1 MTPIPFLRPALTNV
15 IVQRLVRGDS
25 LNIYG
30 EPGIGKTRLL
40 EDIKGGSPDRS
51 IVVSVSIRGYQ
62 YSYGGFCRAIWAEA
76 RCEGDPPS
84 TFGGVVD
91 ALSRN
96 QARIFLFIDHFQS
109 ILSNP
114 DIDPAY
120 DQAFIDTLNAVKNKP
135 NMSLLLVSSHPI
147 NTLILFVDKAPMT
160 SVLHLDPIKV
170 RRLSQEEIF
179 AELDRKLPDLHL
191 DDRFRLGAFLS
202 DHERHYDLLN
212 HMITQIAMD
221 APPKG
226 DFNKRLQAWHRDFE
240 KERNPAPIKR
250 MVKLNTW
257 IKAWGRV
264 VPMDKVKSVVP
275 GAVKLLKKLS
285 GVK

>member
-1 MTPIPFLRPALTNV
+1 MNPSLFLRPALTNV
-15 IVQRLVRGDS
+15 LVQRLNRGDS

-40 EDIKGGSPDRS
+40 EDIRGEAPPRTL
-51 IVVSVSIRGYQ
+51 VVSVSIRGYQ

-76 RCEGDPPS
+76 RQEGEAPP
-84 TFGGVVD
+84 TFDKVVD
-91 ALSRN
+91 GL
-96 QARIFLFIDHFQS
+96 ARKADRVFLFIDHFQA

-120 DQAFIDTLNAVKNKP
+120 DQGFIDTLNAVKNKS

-147 NTLILFVDKAPMT
+147 NTLILFVNKAPKT

-170 RRLSQEEIF
+170 GSLSQEEIF
-179 AELDRKLPDLHL
+179 AELDRKLPDFDVDHRYWL
-191 DDRFRLGAFLS
+191 ASFLS

-221 APPKG
+221 EAAQK
-226 DFNKRLQAWHRDFE
+226 DFRKKLQAWHKDFQQAH
-240 KERNPAPIKR
+240 NPAPMKR
-250 MVKLNTW
+250 MVKFNTW
-257 IKAWGRV
+257 VKAWGRV
-264 VPMDKVKSVVP
+264 VPMDKVKGLVP
-275 GAVKLLKKLS
+275 GAVKLLKKMS